1 MFGSQVQP
9 LLDLFK
15 ASTDQAALK
24 EIDQKVSGLLA
35 ASLTSENFKSTQNAS
50 NILGLSAFFCLKM
63 AKLED
68 PSGVDLLI
76 SNDNIARYL
85 MSPAGFINTPAFIE
99 AKKGV
104 SHKDVQNQ
112 MITIEA
118 LIKHHFDVGP
128 LKTPQF
134 SCLLNTLC
142 ESLLNLGCVFRES
155 AVLSCFQNLQH
166 LGSKFTTPLFKTMF
180 EKVTQVCSRPA
191 PRIGTGDE
199 ERLYTQSLMIGKK
212 VEFVIKMLYN
222 RTEGPAGSVSRL
234 EKEEF
239 FLLLRTICH
248 PYVSAKSKDLMSIM
262 TTLTDVLDKQAEL
275 AGDNRELTLPSYF
288 QQYSEE
294 IIQYALVQRSGILS
308 PNETLREIGK
318 NMLICLGWQG
328 YLADYIGRLVTL
340 LDYKPV
346 ELAVKLRALIEKEG
360 RAIGPYD
367 MIFYSEVSKDLQKL
381 LGDKDQEIARHEI
394 ETTKASSNDQDAE
407 GAADEEKIPEKKAAE
422 PKKAMTPA

>member
-35 ASLTSENFKSTQNAS
+35 ASLTSENFRSTQNAS
-50 NILGLSAFFCLKM
+50 NILSLSAFFCLKM

-68 PSGVDLLI
+68 PSGVELLI
-76 SNDNIARYL
+76 SNDSTAKYL
-85 MSPAGFINTPAFIE
+85 MSSAGFVNTPAFIE
-99 AKKGV
+99 AKKGI
-104 SHKDVQNQ
+104 SHRDVQNQ

-118 LIKHHFDVGP
+118 LIKHHFDVSP
-128 LKTPQF
+128 LKPPQF

-142 ESLLNLGCVFRES
+142 ESLLSLGCVFREG

-191 PRIGTGDE
+191 PRVGED
-199 ERLYTQSLMIGKK
+199 ERLHAQSLMIGKK

-222 RTEGPAGSVSRL
+222 RTEGPAGSASRL

-275 AGDNRELTLPSYF
+275 AGNNRELTLPSYF
-288 QQYSEE
+288 
-294 IIQYALVQRSGILS
+294 
-308 PNETLREIGK
+308 
-318 NMLICLGWQG
+318 
-328 YLADYIGRLVTL
+328 
-340 LDYKPV
+340 
-346 ELAVKLRALIEKEG
+346 
-360 RAIGPYD
+360 
-367 MIFYSEVSKDLQKL
+367 
-381 LGDKDQEIARHEI
+381 
-394 ETTKASSNDQDAE
+394 
-407 GAADEEKIPEKKAAE
+407 
-422 PKKAMTPA
+422 